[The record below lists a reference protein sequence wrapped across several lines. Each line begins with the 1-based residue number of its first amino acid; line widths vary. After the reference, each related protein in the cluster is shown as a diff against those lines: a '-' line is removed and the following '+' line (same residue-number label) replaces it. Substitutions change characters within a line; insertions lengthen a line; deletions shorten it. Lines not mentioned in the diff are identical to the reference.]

1 MLKENNYYLTHHKGK
16 KAFGLRNLFAQI
28 KSSFLRISEKI
39 YNDDDNFTVSLGR
52 AWANS
57 WQLTKNSLHLP

>member
-16 KAFGLRNLFAQI
+16 NAQI

-39 YNDDDNFTVSLGR
+39 YNDNFSLAR
-52 AWANS
+52 ARVG
-57 WQLTKNSLHLP
+57 